1 LLTEL
6 LVATLMV
13 MLTVFVHTVGLLL
26 LRRLVRYESFE
37 ERSLHIQPY
46 SVAGIFLT
54 MSIVLGLLLLHGLE
68 IWLYAILYLQL
79 DAVQNLRDA
88 VFFSTQTYAAIG
100 FSYDA
105 LAPEWRLVAAIE
117 GINGVV
123 LLGWSTAFFVTVIR
137 RLSDF

>member
-1 LLTEL
+1 MLTEL
-6 LVATLMV
+6 LVATAMV

-26 LRRLVRYESFE
+26 LRRLVRYEAVE
-37 ERSLHIQPY
+37 EKALYIQPY
-46 SVAGIFLT
+46 SLLGVFLT
-54 MSIVLGLLLLHGLE
+54 MSIVLGLLSLHGLE

-100 FSYDA
+100 FTYDA

-123 LLGWSTAFFVTVIR
+123 LLGWSTAFFVTVMR

>member
-6 LVATLMV
+6 IVATLMV

-37 ERSLHIQPY
+37 EQTLHIQPY
-46 SVAGIFLT
+46 SFSGILLT

-68 IWLYAILYLQL
+68 IWLYAILYLEL

-105 LAPEWRLVAAIE
+105 LTPEWRLVAAIE